1 MDASVGCASCY
12 FAEWYLANL
21 SQDAV
26 ERLVT
31 RLQAALEN
39 SDGEISVVRL
49 VGAVAVPEDEV
60 FYGVF
65 AATSAEIVTEVC
77 GRIGMPPG
85 RLTASV
91 GAWFASA

>member
-1 MDASVGCASCY
+1 MDASVDCVSCY

-21 SQDAV
+21 TQDAV

-39 SDGEISVVRL
+39 SDGEFSVVRL

-65 AATSAEIVTEVC
+65 AATSPESVTEVC
-77 GRIGMPPG
+77 ERIGMPPG